1 MKAIIKHLSF
11 TKNEIRVLLLIVSVL
26 VVGFSIKY
34 YKEVLTKPDT
44 EYDYSESDRN
54 FLEKSRNMLI
64 GSLTGDDST
73 LADEERKLVDSLQAL
88 EDSLDTDDYST
99 DKKNT
104 SKGELKEKSI
114 NINTATKEELIAIP
128 GIGDKISDKIIIYR
142 EEHGGFKRIEDIM
155 NVKGIKKKK
164 FEKMKAYITVD

>member
-11 TKNEIRVLLLIVSVL
+11 TKNEIRVLLLIVSVM

-34 YKEVLTKPDT
+34 YKEVLTKPDI
-44 EYDYSESDRN
+44 EYDFSESDRD
-54 FLEKSRNMLI
+54 FLKKSRNMLL
-64 GSLTGDDST
+64 GSLMSDDST
-73 LADEERKLVDSLQAL
+73 LTDDEKKLIDSLQAL

-99 DKKNT
+99 DKKST
-104 SKGELKEKSI
+104 SNNELKEKKI
-114 NINTATKEELIAIP
+114 NINTAAKEELIAIP

-142 EEHGGFKRIEDIM
+142 EENGSFKNIEEIM
-155 NVKGIKKKK
+155 NVKGIKRKK

>member
-11 TKNEIRVLLLIVSVL
+11 TKNEVRVLLLIVSVL

-34 YKEVLTKPDT
+34 YKEVLSKPDT

-64 GSLTGDDST
+64 DSLKEDDST
-73 LADEERKLVDSLQAL
+73 LTDEEKKLIDSLQAL
-88 EDSLDTDDYST
+88 EDSIDTDDYST

-104 SKGELKEKSI
+104 SKNELKEKSI
-114 NINTATKEELIAIP
+114 NINTATKEELMAIP

-164 FEKMKAYITVD
+164 FEKMKAYITVE

>member
-26 VVGFSIKY
+26 VAGFSIKY
-34 YKEVLTKPDT
+34 YKEVLSKPDT

-54 FLEKSRNMLI
+54 FLEKSRNMLLD
-64 GSLTGDDST
+64 SLREDDST
-73 LADEERKLVDSLQAL
+73 FTDEERKLIDSLQAL

-104 SKGELKEKSI
+104 SKNDLKEKSI
-114 NINTATKEELIAIP
+114 NINTASKEELIAIP
-128 GIGDKISDKIIIYR
+128 GIGDKISDRIIIYR
-142 EEHGGFKRIEDIM
+142 EDNGGFKSIEDIM
-155 NVKGIKKKK
+155 NVNGIGKKK
-164 FEKMKAYITVD
+164 FEKMKAYITVE

>member
-11 TKNEIRVLLLIVSVL
+11 TKNEIRVLLLVVSVL

-34 YKEVLTKPDT
+34 YKEVLTKPDL
-44 EYDYSESDRN
+44 EYDYSESDRD
-54 FLEKSRNMLI
+54 FLKKSRNMLL
-64 GSLTGDDST
+64 GSLMDDDST
-73 LADEERKLVDSLQAL
+73 LTEDERKLMDSLKAL
-88 EDSLDTDDYST
+88 EDNLDTDDYST

-104 SKGELKEKSI
+104 SKNELKEKSI

-142 EEHGGFKRIEDIM
+142 EEHGGFKKIEDIM